1 MNNANWQKI
10 INKAINDK
18 VDDLD
23 LQSLPT
29 IERLLKVNDMKI
41 SVENFYKSFE
51 WLSKF
56 KAEKVLEIGCGSA
69 PILYMLQSKGSQIF
83 GIDPL
88 EDLIKY
94 ASKSMPA
101 GNFDCTDALNINFL
115 DKKGKKEKF
124 DLILCNS
131 VFQYFDHENH
141 VMESINA
148 NLKKLKK
155 GGTFVISDLFDV
167 NKKNELEK
175 IREEFNKKP
184 EETLVLEE
192 RLREIRDER
201 RAIKDKGS
209 EIKEDLTKQGM
220 VIKAEKRLL
229 EEEIDKI
236 QDREMDL
243 RDSRGTLLQEIEP
256 IQEKIRSIEGQ
267 IEEMFTALNE
277 AYEEKKQTQNELKQ
291 VEREI
296 ETLAREAESDVLTI
310 ISDAMKAA
318 EELENTSPLDFSQFQ
333 AIGQED

>member
-155 GGTFVISDLFDV
+155 GGTFIISDLFDV
-167 NKKNELEK
+167 NKKNEYISFRKKELKVSDRQWDQMYKDIRHIYLDPEK
-175 IREEFNKKP
+175 VKSTLSKLGFFTKIKKP
-184 EETLVLEE
+184 SFYL
-192 RLREIRDER
+192 
-201 RAIKDKGS
+201 S
-209 EIKEDLTKQGM
+209 NH
-220 VIKAEKRLL
+220 
-229 EEEIDKI
+229 
-236 QDREMDL
+236 
-243 RDSRGTLLQEIEP
+243 
-256 IQEKIRSIEGQ
+256 RSFRFDI
-267 IEEMFTALNE
+267 F
-277 AYEEKKQTQNELKQ
+277 
-291 VEREI
+291 
-296 ETLAREAESDVLTI
+296 
-310 ISDAMKAA
+310 ISH
-318 EELENTSPLDFSQFQ
+318 EV
-333 AIGQED
+333 